1 MFATF
6 VIPNMFAR
14 AARGEVTPQQAV
26 ADAEAQIRPIFD
38 KWRSR
43 GPDRQR
49 RELSRGDGRGP

>member
-26 ADAEAQIRPIFD
+26 TDAEAQIKPIFD
-38 KWRSR
+38 NWRAR
-43 GPDRQR
+43 G
-49 RELSRGDGRGP
+49 LIGSGGS